1 MRPYGNHPANYQ
13 KMTTDPRDR
22 IGRRIK
28 LRDLHILLAIAERG
42 SLIKAAHDL
51 AVSPPVIS
59 KALSDLEAAVGARLL
74 DRDRH
79 GAAPTP
85 FGRALINRSVAALDE
100 LRQGVKEIEFLAD
113 PASGEVMI
121 GGLAAMMGGLLP
133 KVIAEL
139 RLTHPRLSLNV
150 SQVLTIPGVYDNLRT
165 RTFDLIIGRL
175 PAQPLDADLAS
186 EKLFE
191 EPITIVAGKGSP
203 LARRRKLS
211 VSELLGEPWVLPQP
225 GTQVGSLVADI
236 FGSRGAR
243 PTAPIICSSIEM
255 YWGLLATGRF
265 IAAMPLSLLTFAP
278 QRDAVVKL
286 PIKITTKPT
295 SVGIVTLRNRTLSPA
310 ARLFI
315 EKTRDVTESLRKG

>member
-1 MRPYGNHPANYQ
+1 
-13 KMTTDPRDR
+13 MTKDPRDR

-133 KVIAEL
+133 KVVAEL

-225 GTQVGSLVADI
+225 GTQVS
-236 FGSRGAR
+236 GAVR
-243 PTAPIICSSIEM
+243 QANRC
-255 YWGLLATGRF
+255 R
-265 IAAMPLSLLTFAP
+265 
-278 QRDAVVKL
+278 R
-286 PIKITTKPT
+286 
-295 SVGIVTLRNRTLSPA
+295 VGGWVR
-310 ARLFI
+310 
-315 EKTRDVTESLRKG
+315 

>member
-1 MRPYGNHPANYQ
+1 MVLH
-13 KMTTDPRDR
+13 
-22 IGRRIK
+22 RR
-28 LRDLHILLAIAERG
+28 
-42 SLIKAAHDL
+42 
-51 AVSPPVIS
+51 
-59 KALSDLEAAVGARLL
+59 
-74 DRDRH
+74 
-79 GAAPTP
+79 
-85 FGRALINRSVAALDE
+85 RSVARSLIAAWLLDE

-113 PASGEVMI
+113 PASGEVII
-121 GGLAAMMGGLLP
+121 GELAAMMGGLLP

-175 PAQPLDADLAS
+175 PTQPLDADLAS

-278 QRDAVVKL
+278 QRNAVVKL
-286 PIKITTKPT
+286 PIKITTKPN

-315 EKTRDVTESLRKG
+315 EKTRDVTQVAQEGMSGGALSPSRKFVLPRPMVFAVLRRLSRQCRTSEDPLKSEHRNATAWSLVYS